1 MLENECKWEA
11 ICPYI
16 CDERCMGHKCVCGA
30 KEQMDYCFPKAVN
43 SFERSVILDCFN
55 KKLLTFYNDYIIKTP
70 DFISILDEDD
80 FKEKY
85 LILK

>member
-1 MLENECKWEA
+1 MRMWCKRTDGLLFSENQLIDRYGVIGLWENVGNSS
-11 ICPYI
+11 
-16 CDERCMGHKCVCGA
+16 DE
-30 KEQMDYCFPKAVN
+30 D
-43 SFERSVILDCFN
+43 DCEWRASHV
-55 KKLLTFYNDYIIKTP
+55 NDYIIKTP